1 VIATAP
7 KEKIMTLKL
16 SSAIGMALMLAA
28 CAGGTKNRGLESV
41 HQPVVQRTDYVI
53 DVATSGYG
61 GSLAPGERERLDGWF
76 NSIGLAFGDRV
87 AVDDPSG
94 AAGGRDDV
102 VSLLSGRGMMVSKMA
117 PTTAGTVAPGTVRV
131 VVSRASAGVP
141 GCPDWSRSSDP
152 DYGNN
157 TMSNYGCATNSALA
171 AMVADPQDLIQ
182 GREVGGPADSVSSSK
197 AIQLYRRTA
206 PTGALGLKSETTKG
220 SK

>member
-1 VIATAP
+1 
-7 KEKIMTLKL
+7 MTLKL

-53 DVATSGYG
+53 DVATAGYG
-61 GSLAPGERERLDGWF
+61 NALATGERERLEGWF

-87 AVDDPSG
+87 AVDDPTG
-94 AAGGRDDV
+94 ANGGRDDV
-102 VSLLSGRGMMVSKMA
+102 VSLLSRRGMMVSNAA
-117 PTTAGTVAPGTVRV
+117 PTTAGSVAPGTVRV
-131 VVSRASAGVP
+131 VVSRASAAVP
-141 GCPDWSRSSDP
+141 NCPDWSRSADP

-157 TMSNYGCATNSALA
+157 TMSNYGCATNGALA

-182 GREVGGPADSVSSSK
+182 GREVNGSPDALSSSK

-206 PTGALGLKSETTKG
+206 PTGAQGLKSETTKG
-220 SK
+220 DK

>member
-1 VIATAP
+1 
-7 KEKIMTLKL
+7 MTLKL
-16 SSAIGMALMLAA
+16 SSAIGLALMLAA

-53 DVATSGYG
+53 DLAADGYG
-61 GSLAPGERERLDGWF
+61 SKLASGERERLDGWF

-87 AVDDPSG
+87 AIDDPSG
-94 AAGGRDDV
+94 AQAGRDDV
-102 VSLLSGRGMMVSKMA
+102 VGLLSRRGMMISNAA
-117 PTTAGTVAPGTVRV
+117 PVTAGQVAPGTVRV

-141 GCPDWSRSSDP
+141 SCPDWSRASGP
-152 DYGNN
+152 DYEGN
-157 TMSNYGCATNSALA
+157 TTSNFGCATNGALA

-182 GREVGGPADSVSSSK
+182 GREGVGPVDGLTSSK

-206 PTGALGLKSETTKG
+206 PSGSQGLKNETTKG